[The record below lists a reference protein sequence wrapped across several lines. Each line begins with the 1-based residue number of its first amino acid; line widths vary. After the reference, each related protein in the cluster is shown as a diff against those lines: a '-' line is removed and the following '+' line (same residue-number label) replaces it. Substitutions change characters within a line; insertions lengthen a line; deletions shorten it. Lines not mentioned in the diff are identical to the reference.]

1 MSWQYW
7 QQWHALQEWHAWQQL
22 PWLPWYIGSSGLAD
36 LGWLFEAEADVDIAG
51 DELQYLSVED
61 KAAIDKTI
69 LEFQAEEDV
78 DIADVDIAGELQHL
92 SVEGL
97 AAIDKTILEF
107 QAEEDD
113 DATATLTLQLAPF
126 KQTLEDCLS
135 QAVHDGNLAT
145 RMASGLL
152 QVDNLL
158 LQQTR
163 RPVVLWLK
171 VLQLHAQ
178 DLAVLACSMNV
189 DQTPLKRHGKISPE
203 LKMSMETAFGWA
215 LQDLSLWS
223 RLGNSKAKLFCNGI
237 KWGHKH
243 RKRKSHGSRS
253 VVNVVNE
260 GSEGSIFESSA
271 AASSGLNGSS
281 GMERFAQ
288 PPGLPPAGTYAMSGS
303 DWLGGK
309 GGGDATSTVGNMMSA
324 SDWLDGKG
332 GGDATSTVGTMMSA
346 SDWLDGKTT
355 PTGPRTTLN
364 CSHMTCSHI
373 HRSPTESPIPEREP
387 EKRVRKAL

>member
-51 DELQYLSVED
+51 DELQYFSVED

-271 AASSGLNGSS
+271 AASSGLNG
-281 GMERFAQ
+281 
-288 PPGLPPAGTYAMSGS
+288 
-303 DWLGGK
+303 
-309 GGGDATSTVGNMMSA
+309 TVGNMMSA

-364 CSHMTCSHI
+364 CSHMSCSHI

>member
-97 AAIDKTILEF
+97 AAIGMTILEF
-107 QAEEDD
+107 QADGGGR

-215 LQDLSLWS
+215 LQDNNLWS

-237 KWGHKH
+237 KWGTKH
-243 RKRKSHGSRS
+243 RKRGTNRRGSRS

-281 GMERFAQ
+281 GM
-288 PPGLPPAGTYAMSGS
+288 
-303 DWLGGK
+303 

-364 CSHMTCSHI
+364 CSHMSCSHI